1 MFVLTKQ
8 IIIYKLRHMKR
19 LLFIATLLIATI
31 SYGQNKKV
39 YMWFDCEANF
49 NRLGTKDS
57 IAWYMDK
64 VKSVGVTDVVVDVKS
79 IMGEVLYKSK
89 IAPFMA
95 EWEGWYRD
103 PDFDMMKVFIEEGHK
118 RGLVV
123 HASLNVF
130 AGGHNFFNRGIIYK
144 QHPEWQSL
152 VYHEGK
158 MMKIGD
164 MKWSYNGMLNPANP
178 EVRAYQLSILK
189 EFVSKYKNVDGL
201 ILDRMRFDNVTSDF
215 SQASKEQFE
224 AYSGIKVENYPDDIL
239 YWADKD
245 GKKVWKE
252 GKHFK
257 KWAEWRAMIIKGFAE
272 DVHKELKKINKK
284 LILGDY
290 TGAWYPTYYQL
301 GVNWA
306 SVKYDP
312 SKEFAWATPDYYKSG
327 YADLLDVYMTGLYYS
342 NVTKEDVD
350 NANRSLGYTG
360 EPGMDI
366 NNRTYWYSVEGGAE
380 LAKRITKGVVPV
392 MGAILVSQYETD
404 SAQFEKAVRQAMKST
419 DGVTIF
425 DVSHVITKNWWDSLE
440 RALKP

>member
-1 MFVLTKQ
+1 
-8 IIIYKLRHMKR
+8 MKR
-19 LLFIATLLIATI
+19 LLLITALFLTTI
-31 SYGQNKKV
+31 CSGQGKRV

-57 IAWYMDK
+57 IVWYLDK

-79 IMGEVLYKSK
+79 IMGEVLYKSS
-89 IAPFMA
+89 IAPFMG
-95 EWEGWYRD
+95 EWEGWYRN

-144 QHPEWQSL
+144 QHPEWQSQ
-152 VYHEGK
+152 VYHEGR
-158 MMKIGD
+158 MMNIGD
-164 MKWSYNGMLNPANP
+164 MKWNYNGMLNPANP

-189 EFVSKYKNVDGL
+189 EFVTKYNKVDGL

-215 SQASKEQFE
+215 SQASKAQFE
-224 AYSGIKVENYPDDIL
+224 AYSGIKVEDYPNDIL
-239 YWADKD
+239 YWAEKD

-252 GKHFK
+252 GKYFK

-306 SVKYDP
+306 SVKYNP
-312 SKEFAWATPDYYKSG
+312 SKEFAWATPEYYRSG
-327 YADLLDVYMTGLYYS
+327 YADLLDVYMTGLYYT

-350 NANRSLGYTG
+350 NANLAVGYRG

-392 MGAILVSQYETD
+392 VGAILVSQYEKD
-404 SAQFEKAVRQAMKST
+404 SLQFERAVRQAIKST
-419 DGVTIF
+419 EGVTLF
-425 DVSHVITKNWWDSLE
+425 DISHIITKDWWSSLE
-440 RALKP
+440 RGLQQP